1 MKSFKTCLQHVNG
14 LKYIYEDL
22 QLLSPIGRKRLLH
35 QTFIT
40 DVPSL
45 QKELDLLEGSILFL
59 QQKSNASVIESVN
72 QILQQIN
79 DISSTI
85 TRLSKKQVLDDIE
98 LFEIKK
104 FCLLAQQIADLL
116 QTSDFHFISIE
127 NAEPVIE
134 LLDPEH
140 TRIQHFYIYSAYDT
154 ILESLRKKITSSSD
168 PDEVEAYRWE
178 SVKREDLIR
187 KDISEKL
194 LPFQK
199 IIEYNLEQISALD
212 VLWSKAAQAIRLGFC
227 KPSLSSEKTHYKQLF
242 NPAIKEILKAD
253 HKEFQAVDIE
263 LHPDCCLITG
273 ANMSGKTVLL
283 KTLALAQYLVQF
295 GFYVPATA
303 ASIAVM
309 DDVAI
314 VMGDQH
320 SELTGLSSFADEILK
335 TNQIIEQAKKGKK
348 LLVLIDELA
357 RSTNPEEGKALV
369 SAFIRVM
376 SEYKVMSLVTSHY
389 SGIVST
395 RKLRVKGLKMD
406 AITPNITPQ
415 TLNDHMDYSL
425 VDTQNDDVPMEAL
438 KIAEIFNIDK
448 EFLQLAKNIMVE
460 D

>member
-1 MKSFKTCLQHVNG
+1 MKSFKTSLQHVNG

-45 QKELDLLEGSILFL
+45 QKELDLLEESISFL
-59 QQKSNASVIESVN
+59 QQKSNVSVIESVN
-72 QILQQIN
+72 HILQQIN

-104 FCLLAQQIADLL
+104 FCLLAQQIANLL
-116 QTSDFHFISIE
+116 HSSEYHTISLTDS
-127 NAEPVIE
+127 EPVIE

-140 TRIQHFYIYSAYDT
+140 TRIPHFYIYSAYDRV
-154 ILESLRKKITSSSD
+154 LEELRKKMISTSD
-168 PDEVEAYRWE
+168 PEENEKYRWE

-187 KDISEKL
+187 KNLSGKL
-194 LPFQK
+194 LPFQ
-199 IIEYNLEQISALD
+199 ELLEHNLEQISILD
-212 VLWSKAAQAIRLGFC
+212 VLWSKATQAIRLGFC
-227 KPSLSSEKTHYKQLF
+227 KPSISCEKTHYKQLF

-263 LHPDCCLITG
+263 LHSDCCLITG

-335 TNQIIEQAKKGKK
+335 TNQIIEQVKKGKK

-369 SAFIRVM
+369 SAFIRIM
-376 SEYKVMSLVTSHY
+376 SDYKVMSLVTSHY

-395 RKLRVKGLKMD
+395 RKLRVKGLKMET
-406 AITPNITPQ
+406 ITPNITPQ
-415 TLNDHMDYSL
+415 TLNDHIDYSL
-425 VDTQNDDVPMEAL
+425 VETQNDDVPMEAL

-448 EFLQLAKNIMVE
+448 EFLQLAKEIMIGN
-460 D
+460 